1 MSVADAYRLLAGC
14 LCEPER
20 EVLREE
26 GVTEQL
32 GRALE
37 DACPAAAPAA
47 AAMTEAIEKES
58 DLDLRVEYARLFVG
72 PHELLAPPYESV
84 YTDGGTVMGESTV
97 AVEDAYHAEGLAMK
111 ADELPD
117 HMAIELEF
125 CSYLA
130 AHNVERTFL
139 KEHPA
144 RWVSPFC
151 SRMREHTNSGY
162 YRALADCL
170 EQFVNHEAN

>member
-1 MSVADAYRLLAGC
+1 MSAAVAYRLLAGC

-20 EVLREE
+20 DVLRTEH
-26 GVTEQL
+26 VTEQL
-32 GRALE
+32 GRTLE
-37 DACPAAAPAA
+37 DACPAAVPAA
-47 AAMTEAIEKES
+47 AGMTDALAEET

-84 YTDGGTVMGESTV
+84 YTDGGTVMGETTV

-117 HMAIELEF
+117 HIAIELEF

-130 AHNVERTFL
+130 ARNVEKPFL

-151 SRMREHTNSGY
+151 ARMREHTKSGY

-170 EQFVNHEAN
+170 EEFVNHEAN

>member
-1 MSVADAYRLLAGC
+1 MSKATAYRLLAGC

-20 EVLREE
+20 EVLRAE

-32 GRALE
+32 GQALE
-37 DACPAAAPAA
+37 DACPTAAPAA
-47 AAMTEAIEKES
+47 AAMSDAIAKES

-72 PHELLAPPYESV
+72 PHELLAPPYGSV
-84 YTDGGTVMGESTV
+84 YLEDGTVMGESTV
-97 AVEDAYHAEGLAMK
+97 AAEEAYHAEGLTMK

-130 AHNVERTFL
+130 DRNVEKPFL
-139 KEHPA
+139 REHPA
-144 RWVSPFC
+144 RWVAPFC
-151 SRMREHTNSGY
+151 ARVRERTTSGY

-170 EQFVNHEAN
+170 EEFVTREAG